1 MTVHIIF
8 FSYVLATLQRR
19 EAHSH
24 FPTQTHSHP
33 QIFHPHPLS
42 GFANAAQLSE
52 IVCENTT

>member
-33 QIFHPHPLS
+33 QIFHPHPHS